1 MALPLYPR
9 LTIGQE
15 FVRES
20 DGHRFRVTDVGHRTF
35 LAIDL
40 TACEQSHPGDP
51 SWLNGPPYAVPEM
64 VWDESDFGALEG
76 VAGIEWEEHGSGAS
90 LRRLLAAVR
99 SFARPWEA
107 QDGCRSQ
114 LLDDIVDAA
123 KAYWGK
129 LT

>member
-1 MALPLYPR
+1 MSLPLYPR

-40 TACEQSHPGDP
+40 TACETHHPGDL
-51 SWLNGPPYAVPEM
+51 SWLNGPPYAVPEI
-64 VWDESDFGALEG
+64 VWDETDFPVLEG
-76 VAGIEWEEHGSGAS
+76 ITGIEWEEHGAAAS

-99 SFARPWEA
+99 AFARRGDTQE
-107 QDGCRSQ
+107 GCKSQ
-114 LLDDIVDAA
+114 LLDDVVGAG

-129 LT
+129 LL